1 MLIDA
6 EAQHFRK
13 LFPFY
18 IRKSIFSRYNK
29 VPLWRLPLSLPFHPL
44 ANPKLHKSSMV
55 LAKTTQR
62 PQKTTAPSS
71 AKGGC
76 YV

>member
-44 ANPKLHKSSMV
+44 ANPKP
-55 LAKTTQR
+55 
-62 PQKTTAPSS
+62 PQKFHNFSKNRSKAT
-71 AKGGC
+71 
-76 YV
+76 